1 MGISCGQVVAGVVG
15 TKRFLFDMWGDAV
28 NVAARMEQQGLP
40 GQIQGEPGEHFCTL
54 ILYITFPLKRLFM
67 INIMAVTK
75 EVVDNAGSD
84 FSFACRGQMD
94 VKGKGMMDT
103 YLLKSARTRSLRRSA
118 YVKNYWKPSP
128 ISAVRAVSMNDPT
141 SESPGQSRDHSDPM
155 GRSSDHE

>member
-1 MGISCGQVVAGVVG
+1 
-15 TKRFLFDMWGDAV
+15 
-28 NVAARMEQQGLP
+28 
-40 GQIQGEPGEHFCTL
+40 
-54 ILYITFPLKRLFM
+54 M